1 MTSTYFPRQIEIGR
15 DSLHELGRISLEMG
29 VKNLLVI
36 IDAFLVSPQQSYD
49 KKIKEI
55 VESKNVNVT
64 FFSDYRG
71 EPTTNHV
78 KDALLKLNNEQSDC
92 VVAIGGG
99 SAIDIA
105 KAVALF
111 GANPTIKWADIA
123 GTLKLNRFPLIAIPT
138 TAGTGSEATKVM
150 VVTNIE
156 THQKMNPGH
165 KDLIPDIAILDPVL
179 TESLPPHFTAFTGMD
194 ALTHAIEAYISTK
207 ASPITDNFALTAIKM
222 IGKSLPR
229 AYKNGGDLDAR
240 ENMLLASSYAGIA
253 FSNASTNLAHAIGR
267 TLGARF
273 NIPHGLS
280 VSLMLPFVLHYGLEA
295 TTERYVDIGLA
306 LGLLNDGDDKKM
318 AKSTVQCID
327 KMNDHYGI
335 WQAGV
340 KYINVEDL
348 KENINILVE
357 DALSGNGILTNQI
370 VPTHKDIENILHMLI
385 QKLRKAG
392 NNELITS

>member
-1 MTSTYFPRQIEIGR
+1 MTSIYFPRQIEIGR
-15 DSLHELGRISLEMG
+15 DSLSKLGEIAQQME
-29 VKNLLVI
+29 VTNLFVI
-36 IDAFLVSPQQSYD
+36 IDAFLISQLSYD

-55 VESKNVNVT
+55 VGSKNINVT
-64 FFSDYRG
+64 FFSEYQG

-78 KDALLKLNNEQSDC
+78 NDALLKLNQEQSDC

-99 SAIDIA
+99 SAIDIG
-105 KAVALF
+105 KATSLF
-111 GANPTIKWADIA
+111 GATPTVKWEEIA
-123 GTLKLNRFPLIAIPT
+123 GTLKLNRLPLIAIPT

-150 VVTNIE
+150 VITNVE

-179 TESLPPHFTAFTGMD
+179 TESLPPHFTAYTGMD
-194 ALTHAIEAYISTK
+194 ALSHAIEAYISTK
-207 ASPITDNFALTAIKM
+207 ATPITDNFALSAIKM

-229 AYKNGGDLDAR
+229 AYIQGEDLDAR
-240 ENMLLASSYAGIA
+240 EEMLLASLYAGIA

-267 TLGARF
+267 ALGARF

-280 VSLMLPFVLHYGLEA
+280 VSLILPFVLDYGMDV
-295 TTERYVDIGLA
+295 TIDRYVDIGSA
-306 LGLLNDGDDKKM
+306 LGVEKDQD
-318 AKSTVQCID
+318 AKNTAVSTVKCID
-327 KMNDHYGI
+327 RMNDHFGI

-348 KENINILVE
+348 KDNMNILVE
-357 DALSGNGILTNQI
+357 DALSGNGILTNKV
-370 VPTHKDIENILHMLI
+370 VPSHKDIEEILHMLM
-385 QKLRKAG
+385 QKLKKAG

>member
-15 DSLHELGRISLEMG
+15 DSLSELGRIALEMG
-29 VKNLLVI
+29 VKNLFVI
-36 IDAFLVSPQQSYD
+36 IDAFLIPELGYD
-49 KKIKEI
+49 KKVKDI
-55 VESKNVNVT
+55 VESKNIKVT
-64 FFSDYRG
+64 FFSDYQG

-105 KAVALF
+105 KAVSLF
-111 GANPTIKWADIA
+111 GSNPTIKWEEIA
-123 GTLKLNRFPLIAIPT
+123 ETLKLNRLPLIAIPT

-150 VVTNIE
+150 VVTNVE

-165 KDLIPDIAILDPVL
+165 KDLVPDIAILDPVL
-179 TESLPPHFTAFTGMD
+179 TESLPPHFTAYTGMD

-207 ASPITDNFALTAIKM
+207 ANPITDNFALTAIKM
-222 IGKSLPR
+222 IRKSLPR
-229 AYKNGGDLDAR
+229 AYKNGQDLDAR
-240 ENMLLASSYAGIA
+240 EEMLLASSYAGIA

-267 TLGARF
+267 ALGARF

-280 VSLMLPFVLHYGLEA
+280 VSLMLPFVLRYGLEA
-295 TTERYVDIGLA
+295 TTEKYVEIGHA
-306 LGLLNDGDDKKM
+306 LGVVNDGDDKKM
-318 AKSTVQCID
+318 AKSTIQYID

-357 DALSGNGILTNQI
+357 DALSGNGILTNRI
-370 VPTHKDIENILHMLI
+370 VPTQKDVQDILLMLI
-385 QKLRKAG
+385 EKLKKAG